1 METPKQRPKV
11 SIFIPVYNGECF
23 IATTLDSVLKQSYR
37 NWEVLCVDD
46 SSTDGS
52 FAILRQYAE
61 KDGRIKVYRKENG
74 GDVPHSWQFITP
86 HITGDYTLYMSQ
98 DDLLDADTL
107 EKLVCRQEETGADA
121 VIPTVIWY
129 QKGASLDNANNLVG
143 VGGDTKV
150 VLSGKEA
157 FELMMDY
164 SIAGNAIWKTQIVKD
179 FPVGIISYN
188 SDEYSQRDW
197 ASRCAKVAFS
207 DARFYYSQNNP
218 NAITKQRFSE
228 MYLYNS
234 LADSMMI
241 VRAHEIGASPQ
252 RISELAND
260 IFLTLESYVNWLHEN
275 RNSIQTSKIIG
286 LKRMLK
292 AAYNNIRAD
301 VTLEGWK
308 NRLGRVCFG
317 CFEAVVVYK
326 RFAKQM
332 KS

>member
-1 METPKQRPKV
+1 
-11 SIFIPVYNGECF
+11 
-23 IATTLDSVLKQSYR
+23 
-37 NWEVLCVDD
+37 
-46 SSTDGS
+46 
-52 FAILRQYAE
+52 
-61 KDGRIKVYRKENG
+61 
-74 GDVPHSWQFITP
+74 
-86 HITGDYTLYMSQ
+86 
-98 DDLLDADTL
+98 
-107 EKLVCRQEETGADA
+107 
-121 VIPTVIWY
+121 
-129 QKGASLDNANNLVG
+129 
-143 VGGDTKV
+143 
-150 VLSGKEA
+150 
-157 FELMMDY
+157 
-164 SIAGNAIWKTQIVKD
+164 
-179 FPVGIISYN
+179 
-188 SDEYSQRDW
+188 
-197 ASRCAKVAFS
+197 
-207 DARFYYSQNNP
+207 
-218 NAITKQRFSE
+218 